1 MSLADQDR
9 SSTIK
14 VRSRKGTLRRL
25 PHTSPSSL
33 LSYPRTYLIILLAVP
48 TPLAHVA
55 CDSRLGPRSSPCR
68 LDAIVLKSPPPYCFQ
83 TLHPGFKEAS
93 GALLTITSP
102 LIGRQTYKVEI
113 SSFSP
118 CIGCCLLA
126 RGYFP
131 PMVEWSGVRY
141 PVASPHFTPSSAS
154 IWVRNNSRPAPTKP
168 Q

>member
-1 MSLADQDR
+1 MVRRLERMSLADQDR

-68 LDAIVLKSPPPYCFQ
+68 LDAIVLQVLATLPLSGPASRFQGGLKSAAYHHLTADRPADLQGRNKLIQPM
-83 TLHPGFKEAS
+83 HR
-93 GALLTITSP
+93 LLS
-102 LIGRQTYKVEI
+102 TY
-113 SSFSP
+113 SRLFSP
-118 CIGCCLLA
+118 NG
-126 RGYFP
+126 G
-131 PMVEWSGVRY
+131 VEWSALSRGI
-141 PVASPHFTPSSAS
+141 SPFHAF
-154 IWVRNNSRPAPTKP
+154 
-168 Q
+168 